1 MHPDS
6 VNRRDFHK
14 LSAAA
19 LGGLIAGVAF
29 GCGEDASKSVG
40 KLDLKPKGE
49 GPGKV
54 TPVSTGPPQHAC
66 RGLNECKG
74 QGRDHK
80 NACAGQGSCYTVTH
94 DCSGKNDCKYQGG
107 CGGQNGANDCQ
118 GKGGC
123 GHFPIAEEDV
133 WKKAR
138 ESYEG
143 RMKKLG
149 KTVGKAPAPAKA

>member
-1 MHPDS
+1 VGLEPL
-6 VNRRDFHK
+6 NRRDFHK

-19 LGGLIAGVAF
+19 LGGLLAGTVI
-29 GCGEDASKSVG
+29 GCSEDESKSLG
-40 KLDLKPKGE
+40 KLDL
-49 GPGKV
+49 GPTKSK
-54 TPVSTGPPQHAC
+54 TDPTKASAAKSPQHAC

-80 NACAGQGSCYTVTH
+80 NNCAGQGSCYTVTH
-94 DCSGKNDCKYQGG
+94 DCAGKNDCKYQGG
-107 CGGQNGANDCQ
+107 CGGENGMNDCK

-123 GHFPIAEEDV
+123 GHFPIAEADV

-138 ESYEG
+138 EAFEA

-149 KTVGKAPAPAKA
+149 KAVGKAPAPVKA

>member
-1 MHPDS
+1 MRQEPL
-6 VNRRDFHK
+6 NRRDFHK

-19 LGGLIAGVAF
+19 FGGLIAGTVV
-29 GCGEDASKSVG
+29 GCGQDPSKSLG
-40 KLDLKPKGE
+40 KLDLKPKVDPASAKAVAAGQ
-49 GPGKV
+49 
-54 TPVSTGPPQHAC
+54 PQHAC

-74 QGRDHK
+74 QGRNHK
-80 NACAGQGSCYTVTH
+80 NNCAGQGNCYTVTH

-107 CGGQNGANDCQ
+107 CGGENGRNDCK

-123 GHFPIAEEDV
+123 GHFPIAEADV

-138 ESYEG
+138 EAFEG